1 MKELLIRQAQL
12 NAALDLDKNEMQVAP
27 NLEARNLVASQ
38 LPINFQTAR
47 LLKSLR
53 INGSSSLLVQNRG
66 RRERQD
72 ASAKQ
77 FKSGSA
83 IHLALQ
89 CLQSIDVTFDRTI
102 APALLDGRVHRTLI
116 LFQCADEALHL
127 VDSRGRWPCSS
138 RRAAS

>member
-53 INGSSSLLVQNRG
+53 INGSDAIGALAGLVASLRG
-66 RRERQD
+66 GGG
-72 ASAKQ
+72 
-77 FKSGSA
+77 KSGEPATELFGLAA
-83 IHLALQ
+83 ILN
-89 CLQSIDVTFDRTI
+89 
-102 APALLDGRVHRTLI
+102 
-116 LFQCADEALHL
+116 
-127 VDSRGRWPCSS
+127 
-138 RRAAS
+138 